1 MNGDITATKFSKE
14 YTFIDKVFFYLSA
27 EGFPHLS
34 ICLAEGFKEL
44 GIEFYSNI
52 NFWQLSPDREDYLF
66 RHEPNVTP
74 EDCSVI
80 VLNKDWLFFNGL
92 FPEVLFQPNRNY
104 ITVYLDDMDDSQP
117 SLYSHISEKFDFIFK
132 THCNSGTQYPD
143 NHRPWGFGL
152 SNRILQETRI
162 IPNFEQRRRTLLAN
176 FRVLQD
182 RLRVSN
188 RVVPVDQ
195 GWLSVEQ
202 GVIIPDYPLRQLVRD
217 YLFPIIQEILP
228 VDDTVESLDSPPT
241 EHYHYLQWQQT
252 GNRHYPSYYERMKA
266 AAACATFGGW
276 IVPNQAL
283 GKTFAEWW
291 DSWRFWE
298 SLVAGCVTF
307 HVDFEKYGM
316 LLPVMPENW
325 QHYIGINLDDIQNTI
340 SRLTSQ
346 PEILEKISTQ
356 GRQWAI
362 ENYSPVPT
370 ALRFLDTI
378 SSSRLVVERSSKV
391 EESALNLQTN
401 ALPLDLGE
409 INLLIFPDWSA
420 SEESLHLNLER
431 AIRAI
436 ATHPDSSKMALLI
449 MLDHISHEEADI
461 ALSGIIL
468 NLFMQDE
475 LEAIEEPGISL
486 IGQLDGIQW
495 KALLNL
501 VQARIVLEK
510 ENQHAI
516 AAVKAEN
523 IPACEPERL
532 SQKRA
537 VQLETGSW
545 VLQPVS

>member
-1 MNGDITATKFSKE
+1 MNGDITATKLSQE

-66 RHEPNVTP
+66 RHQPNVAP

-92 FPEVLFQPNRNY
+92 FPDALFQPNRNY
-104 ITVYLDDMDDSQP
+104 ITVYLDDMDGSQP
-117 SLYSHISEKFDFIFK
+117 TLYPHISEKFDFIFK

-143 NHRPWGFGL
+143 NHRPWAFGL
-152 SNRILQETRI
+152 SNRILQETGT

-176 FRVLQD
+176 FRVFQD

-188 RVVPVDQ
+188 RFVPVEQ

-217 YLFPIIQEILP
+217 HLFPLIQEILP
-228 VDDTVESLDSPPT
+228 VDNTVESLNNPPT
-241 EHYHYLQWQQT
+241 EHYHYFQWLQT
-252 GNRHYPSYYERMKA
+252 GNRHYPSYYERLKA

-325 QHYIGINLDDIQNTI
+325 QHYIGIDLDDIQNTI

-378 SSSRLVVERSSKV
+378 SSSHLAVEKRV
-391 EESALNLQTN
+391 QESAFNLQTN
-401 ALPLDLGE
+401 ALPLDLSD
-409 INLLIFPDWSA
+409 INLLICPDWTA
-420 SEESLHLNLER
+420 SEESLCLDLER
-431 AIRAI
+431 VIRAI

-449 MLDHISHEEADI
+449 MLDTISHEEADI
-461 ALSGIIL
+461 VLSGIIL

-475 LEAIEEPGISL
+475 LAAIEEPNISL
-486 IGQLDGIQW
+486 IGQLDEIQW
-495 KALLNL
+495 KALLSRL
-501 VQARIVLEK
+501 HARIVLENDN
-510 ENQHAI
+510 EEAI
-516 AAVKAEN
+516 TQVKARNLPCFEFDS
-523 IPACEPERL
+523 L
-532 SQKRA
+532 
-537 VQLETGSW
+537 LE
-545 VLQPVS
+545 VRP